1 MSEPSDGDPVI
12 TGPTTQ
18 LSSRRDD
25 AIEAVSWPVRI
36 AAAWS
41 WRLLIIGAA
50 VYVLVQIFFKVELV
64 AFSFVIALFFTAVL
78 HPLELTLRRLP
89 GPRSVS
95 ALLALLIGLAV
106 LSGIGMFVSW
116 QISSHSAELGDQV
129 TNFVTKTRNW
139 LQTGPLHLKSADL
152 NTITDN
158 ITKTIKNNQGTLI
171 SGAIATV
178 RTVVEALGALLLI
191 LLSTFFL
198 LRDGDQIWQWTIRLF
213 PRAAHA
219 RVDLAGRAGW
229 RTLGGY
235 MRGQVLIALFHGVSV
250 MIVLF
255 VLRIPLAAALGVLI
269 FLGSFVPLIGLTVT
283 GALCVAVALLEHG
296 VTAAIVVAVAIIVL
310 VQLEAHLLQPWIM
323 SRSVEVHPLAIALS
337 VLTGTLLAGIV
348 GALLAVP
355 LVAFLN
361 STIHA
366 LHSSTAEL
374 VADAGGVPKTTNG
387 PPADG
392 KPHPDAKPP
401 PDPHPQPEPDSRP
414 GSPTGPTPSADV

>member
-1 MSEPSDGDPVI
+1 MTEPPDEDVI
-12 TGPTTQ
+12 SGPTTQ

-25 AIEAVSWPVRI
+25 AIEAVSWPVRV

-41 WRLLIIGAA
+41 WRVLVIGAA
-50 VYVLVQIFFKVELV
+50 LYVAVQIFFRVELV
-64 AFSFVIALFFTAVL
+64 AFSFVLALFFTAVL
-78 HPLELTLRRLP
+78 HPLETALRRVP

-106 LSGIGMFVSW
+106 LTGIGVFVTW
-116 QISSHSAELGDQV
+116 QISSHSTELGNQISD
-129 TNFVTKTRNW
+129 FVDKTRNW
-139 LQTGPLHLKSADL
+139 LRTGPLHLKSADL
-152 NTITDN
+152 DKITDN
-158 ITKTIKNNQGTLI
+158 ITKTIKDHQGQVI

-198 LRDGDQIWQWTIRLF
+198 LRDGELIWGWTIRLF
-213 PRAAHA
+213 PRAAHT
-219 RVDLAGRAGW
+219 RLDLAGRVGW

-250 MIVLF
+250 TIVLF

-283 GALCVAVALLEHG
+283 GALCVAIALLEHG
-296 VTAAIVVAVAIIVL
+296 VTAAIVVGVAIIVL

-337 VLTGTLLAGIV
+337 VLTGTILAGIV

-366 LHSSTAEL
+366 LHESSAEL
-374 VADAGGVPKTTNG
+374 KQEAGVP
-387 PPADG
+387 PPAE
-392 KPHPDAKPP
+392 AQPP
-401 PDPHPQPEPDSRP
+401 TDPLRTPKGGPAGPEPDP
-414 GSPTGPTPSADV
+414 PKSADV